1 MLLSALEKLKKF
13 YAQFSA
19 DDNVLILI
27 NADPDSIASA
37 MAVKRLLWRRVAG
50 VTISNINII
59 KRPDNLAM
67 IRLLGVNMIRIG
79 EIDQSKFSR
88 FVIADSQP
96 DHNSLFL
103 KYKYNVIID
112 HHAATDAEAGYKDIR
127 PQYGATAS
135 MMTEYLKAAKIKPS
149 YKLAT
154 ALYYAIKNDTSNFER
169 KALEEDVK
177 AFQFVFRHTNIHIAR
192 KIEQAEV
199 KFEFLKYFKIA
210 LENMHKQN
218 DRIFVH
224 TGQVVNPDVCVILA
238 DFFIKIN
245 SIKWSVVSGLCN
257 NVLVVIFRNDGLRKN
272 AGDVAKHSF
281 GDVGSAGGH
290 KSIAR
295 AEIPVSSIKDI
306 LDFKNDEKI
315 LKWIIARFNKKA
327 GRK

>member
-1 MLLSALEKLKKF
+1 MQISALEKLKRF

-37 MAVKRLLWRRVAG
+37 MAVKRLLWHRVAG

-67 IRLLGVNMIRIG
+67 IRLLGVNMIHIN
-79 EIDQSKFSR
+79 EIDGNKFSR
-88 FVIADSQP
+88 FVITDSQP
-96 DHNSLFL
+96 NHNNLFL

-112 HHAATDAEAGYKDIR
+112 HHPETDAEAGYKDIR

-169 KALEEDVK
+169 KALKEDMM
-177 AFQFVFRHTNIHIAR
+177 AFQFLFRHTNINIAR
-192 KIEQAEV
+192 KIEQAEL
-199 KFEFLKYFKIA
+199 KLEFLKYFKIA
-210 LENMHKQN
+210 LENMRKQK
-218 DRIFVH
+218 DRIFIH

-245 SIKWSVVSGLCN
+245 SIKWSIVSGLCN
-257 NVLVVIFRNDGLRKN
+257 NVIVIIFRNDGLRKN
-272 AGDVAKHSF
+272 AGEVAKQSF
-281 GDVGSAGGH
+281 GHIGSAGGH
-290 KSIAR
+290 KSMAR

-306 LDFKNDEKI
+306 LDFKNNEKV
-315 LKWIIARFNKKA
+315 LKWIITQVNKKA
-327 GRK
+327 GKK

>member
-1 MLLSALEKLKKF
+1 MVLSALEKLKRF

-50 VTISNINII
+50 VTISNINVV

-67 IRLLGVNMIRIG
+67 IRLLGVNIIHIA
-79 EIDQSKFSR
+79 EIDGNKFSN

-96 DHNSLFL
+96 THNSLFL
-103 KYKYNVIID
+103 KYKYNVILD
-112 HHAATDAEAGYKDIR
+112 HHPETDAEAGYKDIR

-169 KALEEDVK
+169 KALKEDMK
-177 AFQFVFRHTNIHIAR
+177 AFQFLFRHTNINVAR
-192 KIEQAEV
+192 KIEHAEL
-199 KFEFLKYFKIA
+199 KFEFLKYFKTAI
-210 LENMHKQN
+210 ENMRKQK
-218 DRIFVH
+218 DRIFIH

-245 SIKWSVVSGLCN
+245 NIKWSVVSGLCN
-257 NVLVVIFRNDGLRKN
+257 NVIVIIFRNDGLRKN
-272 AGDVAKHSF
+272 AGEVAKQSF
-281 GDVGSAGGH
+281 GHIGSAGGH
-290 KSIAR
+290 KSMAR

-315 LKWIIARFNKKA
+315 LKWIIAQVNKKA
-327 GRK
+327 GKK